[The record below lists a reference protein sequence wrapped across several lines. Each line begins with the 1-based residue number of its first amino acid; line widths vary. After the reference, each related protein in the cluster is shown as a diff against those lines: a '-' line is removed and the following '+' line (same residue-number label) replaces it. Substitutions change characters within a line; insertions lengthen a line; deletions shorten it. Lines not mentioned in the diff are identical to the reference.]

1 MSLNDFELG
10 KELGKVPLGIIK
22 DREERYKVASEKLRN
37 NMLTLS
43 NQMNVFNQKASS
55 ALAFNNSMNLAFIVD
70 EMNKDDDLD
79 FYRFNRGFV

>member
-1 MSLNDFELG
+1 
-10 KELGKVPLGIIK
+10 
-22 DREERYKVASEKLRN
+22 
-37 NMLTLS
+37 
-43 NQMNVFNQKASS
+43 MNVFNQKASS